1 MLELLP
7 RLSARLH
14 AMHSCRVDCVRIN
27 PHIILIAVQSIQQ
40 AAAELAPFCEG
51 SNAEEVAAFL
61 SNLGGIG
68 AGLHELMR
76 ADQNIGGIFRE

>member
-1 MLELLP
+1 M
-7 RLSARLH
+7 
-14 AMHSCRVDCVRIN
+14 RVN
-27 PHIILIAVQSIQQ
+27 THIIFTVLQSIQQ

-51 SNAEEVAAFL
+51 SNAEDVAAFL